1 MKDNNQD
8 IFIEWNILV
17 VSYYS
22 NYSNY
27 NQFIKNKQN
36 NQNQKQNTQK
46 QNNQIN
52 ELKNNI
58 NIKNRKKDY
67 FLLDLDYYVIKNTTN
82 QTSNT
87 NFIIKNK
94 DFDLR
99 NETLN
104 NLAYKTFP
112 IIKEYSLDFKSSFI
126 YKENNIVVITLIF
139 DKTLNDNFDKILKSI
154 CQEFNYYNQ
163 YSKKLFVS
171 YKNSILPTKSK
182 SILLKKKKINQK
194 NNQKINQKKTSSLKY
209 NIIKGVLECHLNL
222 DYLTSSIEISKSHNL
237 KLKLD
242 NILKNIKPYFWINKL
257 E

>member
-8 IFIEWNILV
+8 TFIEWNILV
-17 VSYYS
+17 VSHYS

-27 NQFIKNKQN
+27 NQYIKNKHNKQN
-36 NQNQKQNTQK
+36 NQK

-52 ELKNNI
+52 EFKNNT

-67 FLLDLDYYVIKNTTN
+67 FLLDLDYYVINNTTN
-82 QTSNT
+82 QTDNT

-112 IIKEYSLDFKSSFI
+112 IIKENSLDFKLSFI

-171 YKNSILPTKSK
+171 YKNSILSTKSK
-182 SILLKKKKINQK
+182 SILLKKKK
-194 NNQKINQKKTSSLKY
+194 NNQKETSSLKY
-209 NIIKGVLECHLNL
+209 NIIRGVLECHLNL